1 MDIPKGINPSWLS
14 QFARERGD
22 ETFRRMWLLEQ
33 RGFFRE
39 TKASFQPGSIQY
51 EPYAEYLPT
60 ILLYPD
66 GKVVGIRTKGHPI
79 NPDGPEGERD
89 RIYNFGEGDAQQFD
103 RWITQIAMPSPWQRM
118 KKFRDDVR
126 SWGCLIILFSFL
138 YFLSSVVVDFVSRIL
153 GLHWH

>member
-1 MDIPKGINPSWLS
+1 MDLPKGVSRSWLS
-14 QFARERGD
+14 AFARERGE

-39 TKASFQPGSIQY
+39 TKAAFQPGSIQY
-51 EPYAEYLPT
+51 EPYAESLPT

-79 NPDGPEGERD
+79 NPDGDEGERD
-89 RIYNFGEGDAQQFD
+89 RIYNLEDADIQQFD
-103 RWITQIAMPSPWQRM
+103 RWIGQIAMPNPWQRM

-126 SWGCLIILFSFL
+126 AWGCLIILLGIGWLISSVVL
-138 YFLSSVVVDFVSRIL
+138 DFLSSLL
-153 GLHWH
+153 GFRH